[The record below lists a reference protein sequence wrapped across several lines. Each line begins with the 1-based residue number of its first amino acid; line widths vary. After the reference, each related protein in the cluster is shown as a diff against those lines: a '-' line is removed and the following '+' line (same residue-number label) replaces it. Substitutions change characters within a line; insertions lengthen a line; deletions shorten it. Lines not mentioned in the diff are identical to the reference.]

1 MGMRDM
7 NHGMVLETNEKT
19 MRASNVPTRKSQ
31 QDLSVSARSDSPQRL
46 ERFESIHVRAQDIDT
61 LSVWELSPPA
71 AHKQV
76 FFKINELALLDALCR
91 LHEDLTKARRTAA
104 W

>member
-1 MGMRDM
+1 MGMHDM
-7 NHGMVLETNEKT
+7 NHGMVLETNEKS
-19 MRASNVPTRKSQ
+19 MRASNMPTRKSQ

-76 FFKINELALLDALCR
+76 FSNSTNLHYRHSAAFMKI
-91 LHEDLTKARRTAA
+91 
-104 W
+104 

>member
-1 MGMRDM
+1 MGMHDM
-7 NHGMVLETNEKT
+7 NHGMVLETNEKS
-19 MRASNVPTRKSQ
+19 MRASNMPTRKSQ

-46 ERFESIHVRAQDIDT
+46 ERFESIHVRAQDIDA

-71 AHKQV
+71 ARKQV